1 MRAKINGTFIGYV
14 DVIDESEGLAYVTLE
29 SVSGEVLEI
38 GLESHLIAIQG
49 IREQQHFLCE
59 IDQDDQKSLIEVS
72 PLPIL
77 NVSDFEAQ
85 AIAKEMQAA
94 FPDDGTGEVRY

>member
-14 DVIDESEGLAYVTLE
+14 DVIDESEGL
-29 SVSGEVLEI
+29 
-38 GLESHLIAIQG
+38 ESHLIARQG

-59 IDQDDQKSLIEVS
+59 IDQNDQKSLIEVS

-77 NVSDFEAQ
+77 NVADFEAQ